1 MSPDFLKQWEHIIE
15 DVDKQKIP
23 VEFIKKLVIKLQGK
37 RQQTVNIKKFLE
49 QGLAPEQIEEA
60 VSRKLFEYDSET
72 GYNPEFK
79 PYQSLVKSTNN
90 INMVDP
96 SGGPYLTTN
105 MNMDQFGLK
114 GVIKGFQIDNDKI
127 TIIVK

>member
-37 RQQTVNIKKFLE
+37 RQQTINIKKFLD

-60 VSRKLFEYDSET
+60 VSRKLFEYDDQIISVEFVLNVESIAEAVQPET
-72 GYNPEFK
+72 
-79 PYQSLVKSTNN
+79 
-90 INMVDP
+90 
-96 SGGPYLTTN
+96 
-105 MNMDQFGLK
+105 
-114 GVIKGFQIDNDKI
+114 DKLLG
-127 TIIVK
+127 KL